1 MTVERV
7 RVGEVLALQR
17 VPVQPDPGT
26 EYVRIGI
33 RSFGKGILHYE
44 PKPGD
49 QLGSLRFFD
58 VQPDR
63 LIVSN
68 IKGWEGAIAVSSESD
83 AGCIA
88 SNRFL
93 SYRPIGRRV
102 DVRWARWYFLSEPG
116 IELVQRASPGSADR
130 NRTLAI
136 DRFEALTIP
145 LPPIDEQRRVA
156 RKLDQIRARCDQLA
170 QCQQHGEELWRLLVE
185 SRVDRLFSD
194 IVAPELP
201 IDALGDVRG
210 GIQKSSIRAPGANP
224 VRYLTVAHVGRDEIS
239 MDYPRYFEVTP
250 AELGRRRLQPG
261 DVLIIEGNGSVSQ
274 IGRAALFTGT
284 VEPCVHQNH
293 VIRVRPSTDLIEPDF
308 LNLFLNSPTGRRAVQ
323 AQARTSSGL
332 QSLSVGRIR
341 QILVPVPGLDEQ
353 RKVATETRLLQR
365 QDARVA
371 EFACRATNIANAVMP
386 AALNDAFAGLLGWP
400 QLTARHPSPATTT

>member
-1 MTVERV
+1 MITERMQ
-7 RVGEVLALQR
+7 VGEVLALQR
-17 VPVQPDPGT
+17 REVTIDPT
-26 EYVRIGI
+26 SEYWLIGI
-33 RSFGKGILHYE
+33 YSFGKGILHRD
-44 PKPGD
+44 PKPGAE
-49 QLGSLRFFD
+49 LGDYRFFAIEPGD
-58 VQPDR
+58 LV
-63 LIVSN
+63 LSN
-68 IKGWEGAIAVSSESD
+68 IQAWEGAIGFASQVD
-83 AGCIA
+83 AGTIGTH
-88 SNRFL
+88 RFL
-93 SYRPIGRRV
+93 SYVPIDGRI
-102 DVRWARWYFLSEPG
+102 DANWARWFFLSEPG
-116 IELVQRASPGSADR
+116 MELIRQAAPGTTIR

-136 DRFEALTIP
+136 DRFEALEIP
-145 LPPIDEQRRVA
+145 LPPIDEQRRVV
-156 RKLDQIRARCDQLA
+156 RNLDQIRARCEQLA
-170 QCQQHGEELWRLLVE
+170 QCRQHGEELRQLLVE

-210 GIQKSSIRAPGANP
+210 GIQKSSVRAPGANP

-239 MDYPRYFEVTP
+239 MDDPRYFEVTS

-293 VIRVRPSTDLIEPDF
+293 VIRVRPSTDLVEPDF
-308 LNLFLNSPTGRRAVQ
+308 LNLFLNSPAGRRAVQ

-371 EFACRATNIANAVMP
+371 EFARRATNIANAVMP
-386 AALNDAFAGLLGWP
+386 AALNDAFAGL
-400 QLTARHPSPATTT
+400 S